1 MSSSCLFAG
10 ETGCSSA
17 MAVCIGVTIPTYPN
31 SETNH
36 AKHMIAGGILSPKP
50 PQSPRG
56 VCTKQARTTS
66 TDTIG
71 DRRTASPHF
80 VIHLKLHCH
89 FSVHPLLISLPH
101 RYPSHL
107 PTPTFAIM
115 FGSTVASTLSP
126 VHAAKFSGRY
136 ETTVVDAKTG
146 LSTQV
151 LRSLRHALVD
161 KLMLQGTL
169 TPSNREKAPAPTPS
183 DIDDLCGVFK
193 SKAKIT
199 PKKQTSSAPAAASV
213 AKDVERMKISKASS
227 NAGISRGNG
236 EVKKVA
242 ASPAR
247 RRSRRISGCPRTR
260 FSFSAY
266 EYEE

>member
-1 MSSSCLFAG
+1 
-10 ETGCSSA
+10 
-17 MAVCIGVTIPTYPN
+17 
-31 SETNH
+31 
-36 AKHMIAGGILSPKP
+36 
-50 PQSPRG
+50 
-56 VCTKQARTTS
+56 
-66 TDTIG
+66 
-71 DRRTASPHF
+71 
-80 VIHLKLHCH
+80 
-89 FSVHPLLISLPH
+89 
-101 RYPSHL
+101 
-107 PTPTFAIM
+107 M
-115 FGSTVASTLSP
+115 FGSTVSSTLSP

-146 LSTQV
+146 QSTQV
-151 LRSLRHALVD
+151 LRSLRHAPV

-169 TPSNREKAPAPTPS
+169 IPSNREKAPAPTLS
-183 DIDDLCGVFK
+183 DIDELCGVFK

-199 PKKQTSSAPAAASV
+199 PKKQTSSAPGAASV

-247 RRSRRISGCPRTR
+247 RRSRRISGCPHTR